1 VNPVNPYP
9 MRDADGSDGTSRQS
23 NTHSIESRE
32 VRYPWHP
39 WYGRTIWVYQ
49 SLKKQD
55 LGIFRCRVEQ
65 DVRVGL
71 LEVPEWMFEAEAGC
85 IQLAKTP
92 VVECEALRDLKV
104 LLQGHQSQSGLGSVV
119 EVQHQSLQPSGGA
132 DAEPTEPSRVYST
145 ETVPAI
151 QVQESSISKSASR
164 DSTKDG
170 ENVGTTIASTFGKS
184 KRLQRQKGGAR

>member
-1 VNPVNPYP
+1 
-9 MRDADGSDGTSRQS
+9 
-23 NTHSIESRE
+23 
-32 VRYPWHP
+32 
-39 WYGRTIWVYQ
+39 
-49 SLKKQD
+49 
-55 LGIFRCRVEQ
+55 
-65 DVRVGL
+65 VGL